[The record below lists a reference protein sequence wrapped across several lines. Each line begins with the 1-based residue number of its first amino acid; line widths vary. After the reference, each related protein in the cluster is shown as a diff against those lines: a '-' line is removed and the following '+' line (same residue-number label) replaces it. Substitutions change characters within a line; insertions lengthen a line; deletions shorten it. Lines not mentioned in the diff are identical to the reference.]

1 MTTRMAPTGPKF
13 IEVPHH
19 RGQHEADALAAQQA
33 VNGGCRLLDLMGLW
47 IDQVFALTRD
57 PALTQAARS
66 TLTAVEEQ
74 QQRDRP

>member
-1 MTTRMAPTGPKF
+1 MKRTPSP
-13 IEVPHH
+13 
-19 RGQHEADALAAQQA
+19 LQQA
-33 VNGGCRLLDLMGLW
+33 VGGGCRLLDLMGLW
-47 IDQVFALTRD
+47 IDQAFALTPD